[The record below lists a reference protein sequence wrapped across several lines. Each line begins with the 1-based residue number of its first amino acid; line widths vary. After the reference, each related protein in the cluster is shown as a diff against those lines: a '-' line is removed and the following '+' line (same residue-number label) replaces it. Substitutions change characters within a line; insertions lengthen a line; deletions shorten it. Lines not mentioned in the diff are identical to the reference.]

1 MREVRLNTEKEH
13 ERFIQAMEE
22 HMSERNLDNKALA
35 ELIGV
40 SIKSIYNFRRD
51 TSRKPS
57 RYLGAKLANALDIK
71 PYEWR

>member
-1 MREVRLNTEKEH
+1 MREVRLNTEREH

-22 HMSERNLDNKALA
+22 HMSDRDLDNKALA
-35 ELIGV
+35 EELGV

-57 RYLGAKLANALDIK
+57 KYLAGKIATYLDMR